1 VNTPVK
7 GTCDLALINLPEIDR
22 ETLGEST
29 DKEREIEMHYSHVVV
44 VVIVWV
50 PEFRKRNLTGA

>member
-1 VNTPVK
+1 MNTPVK
-7 GTCDLALINLPEIDR
+7 GICDLALINLPEIDR

-44 VVIVWV
+44 VVWV